1 MSAIGRE
8 RSGRFSARN
17 LPVGFWAR
25 RVDQWHLNGDT
36 WWEAEWQLLTALEQ
50 IGVVRGLENETN
62 GEVIRVAANGPLN
75 ACVTLWAHDPSG
87 FRQNATR
94 I

>member
-25 RVDQWHLNGDT
+25 RVDQWHLNGDR
-36 WWEAEWQLLTALEQ
+36 WWLAAVPIWVLRVRCAPLPKAPASLGKVDDGNGADERPEPSVGHACKPLEMQ
-50 IGVVRGLENETN
+50 R
-62 GEVIRVAANGPLN
+62 RPK
-75 ACVTLWAHDPSG
+75 
-87 FRQNATR
+87 
-94 I
+94 